1 MSVDTPALQRFGK
14 KAILSKQSKEW
25 GARCV
30 ARYIPAFPGPLDPIL
45 EKHISTAFDLP
56 PLLSRT
62 LIRRGIIEDRSI
74 EAFLEPGAA
83 PLQSPFA
90 FPEMEKAI
98 GRIHDAVLCDENICI
113 YGDYDAD
120 GVCATAILL
129 NALRRLT
136 DHAGYYI
143 PSRHTEGYGINY
155 DAIRKLKEDAISLI
169 ITVDNG
175 IASGREIAY
184 AGELGIDVIVTDH
197 HEPQGPHPVCAA
209 VLSAADDP
217 GVSPL
222 CGAGVAMKLA
232 LALLPDADPM
242 DFMPL
247 AAIATVADMVP
258 LIGENRTIVALGLP
272 EAGRI
277 KGVSAILKAA
287 GIVRKSI
294 DETAAAFC
302 IAPRLN
308 ASGRMDHASGALSL
322 LISEEDG
329 EAERL
334 ASSLENLNRLRREQ
348 EMAIYEQAREQVAA
362 ALYPGKRLLTAK
374 GEGWNVGIVGI
385 VASRLVEE
393 FHMPAIVFSENDGIL
408 TGSGRSIPGV
418 NLFEA
423 VSSASDLLVRF
434 GGHAMAAGITVETG
448 NFDEFS
454 SVVQRFLSDRYD
466 GSVFTPTY
474 YYEEKVSVSDLPL
487 STVRGMERLSPF
499 GEGNDL
505 PVFLLE
511 NIRFDNPRPIGKEKQ
526 HLTADVVQNGISM
539 RMIAFS
545 MGRFA
550 ELLKK
555 GGDYDAIVTV
565 GVDSYRGS
573 DSVQVTLRDF
583 RRHPDSTYK
592 LESDFFKKVLYNSFC
607 VEDGI
612 EPVCI
617 AERFG
622 NVFHGLDLSR
632 EAMGD
637 LYKAFG
643 KLLSGKPVRI
653 EELIPVLSREEIA
666 ALAVFIELGFF
677 DVDAQIGVISAPP
690 HVEKR
695 DLNSSS
701 LYRWMKKQDDQ

>member
-1 MSVDTPALQRFGK
+1 MHTPALQRFTK
-14 KAILSKQSKEW
+14 EDILSNQAKEW

-30 ARYIPAFPGPLDPIL
+30 ARYIPAFPGPVDPAL
-45 EKHISTAFDLP
+45 EKHISVAFDLP

-83 PLQSPFA
+83 PLQSPYV
-90 FPEMEKAI
+90 FPEMERAV

-136 DHAGYYI
+136 DHADYYI
-143 PSRHTEGYGINY
+143 PSRHNEGYGINAE
-155 DAIRKLKEDAISLI
+155 AIRKLKEKGISLI

-175 IASGREIAY
+175 IASGREIAF

-197 HEPQGPHPVCAA
+197 HEPQGPHPDCVA
-209 VLSAADDP
+209 VLSASDDP

-222 CGAGVAMKLA
+222 CGAGVALKLA
-232 LALLPDADPM
+232 AALLPDADPM

-258 LIGENRTIVALGLP
+258 LIGENRTIVSLGLP

-277 KGVSAILKAA
+277 RGVSAILKAA
-287 GIVRKSI
+287 GSFRKNI
-294 DETAAAFC
+294 DENTAAFC

-322 LISEEDG
+322 LIAEEDG
-329 EAERL
+329 EASRL
-334 ASSLENLNRLRREQ
+334 ASSLEELNRQRREQ
-348 EMAIYEQAREQVAA
+348 ESSIYEKAREQVTASF
-362 ALYPGKRLLTAK
+362 YPGKRLLTAK
-374 GEGWNVGIVGI
+374 GTGWNVGVVGI

-393 FHMPAIVFSENDGIL
+393 FHMPAIVFTEIDGVL

-423 VSSASDLLVRF
+423 ISSASDLLVRF
-434 GGHAMAAGITVETG
+434 GGHAMAAGITVDAG
-448 NFDEFS
+448 QFDAVS
-454 SVVQRFLSDRYD
+454 SRIQRFLSDHYD
-466 GSVFTPTY
+466 GSAFAPTY
-474 YYEEKVSVSDLPL
+474 YYEEKVSASDLPL
-487 STVRGMERLSPF
+487 STVRKMERLSPF

-511 NIRFDNPRPIGKEKQ
+511 GIRFVNPRPIGKEKQ
-526 HLTADVVQNGISM
+526 HLTADVVQGGICL

-550 ELLKK
+550 DLLKNS
-555 GGDYDAIVTV
+555 GEYDAIVTV
-565 GVDSYRGS
+565 GVDSYRGA

-583 RRHPDSTYK
+583 RRHPDQTYK
-592 LESDFFKKVLYNSFC
+592 LESDFFNKVLYNSFC
-607 VEDGI
+607 ADGGVDPI
-612 EPVCI
+612 CI

-622 NVFHGLDLSR
+622 DVFRGLDLSR

-643 KLLSGKPVRI
+643 RLLAGKPIRI
-653 EELIPVLSREEIA
+653 GELVPILSREEFA

-677 DVDAQIGVISAPP
+677 DFDAQIGVISAP
-690 HVEKR
+690 HQVEKR

-701 LYRWMKKQDDQ
+701 LYRWMKNQDDR